1 MALLQA
7 VKQVIMDS
15 EEKNGPALTLA
26 DVVTGEYGVIVRIT
40 GHGSFRH
47 RLMEMGFVRGE
58 KVKVIRNAP
67 LRDPIEYEIMGGHV
81 SLRRV
86 EAQRVEVVPVT
97 EEVANNYLFHGTVT
111 EETERILGREGKKIN
126 VALVGNPNCG
136 KTSFFNHATG
146 MREKVGNYSGV
157 TVDSKLG
164 YFNYKGYTIALADL
178 PGTYSLTEY
187 TPEEL
192 YVRQY
197 IMEQRPDIVLNIAD
211 ASNLERNLFLTTQL
225 IDMNVPM
232 VMALNM
238 YDELERNGD
247 KLDIGTLSELFGFP
261 IVPTVSS
268 RGTGIE
274 VVMAQ
279 IVGLYENLEGNTRHI
294 HINYGTELE
303 KSIGI
308 LKAELVKL
316 PDLAAAY
323 STRYLA
329 IELLAGDKTVGELV
343 EKYDSE
349 KQISR
354 IADEQRKRV
363 ERQYNEDAGTIVA
376 GAKYGFVRGAL
387 LETYTQGRD
396 KSKHPAYSI
405 DKILTNRW
413 LGFPI
418 LIFFLWFMFQM
429 TFTLGAYPQEWLE
442 MFFGWL
448 GGLITRVM
456 PDGVLKAL
464 LVDGIIAGVGGVCSF
479 LPNILILFF
488 FISILEDTGYM
499 ARAAFIM
506 DKLMHRMGLHGKS
519 FIPYIIG
526 FGCSVPAVMATRTL
540 ENRKDRILTIITVPF
555 MSCSARLPLYMLII
569 SAFFTRHQGLVLTS
583 IYLLGIV
590 MAVITSLIVRKVAFK
605 KERDQFVMELPPY
618 RIPTFRNAVIH
629 MWDKSVQYL
638 KKMGTVILAATVII
652 WALEYFPQH
661 SPAID
666 AYTAQIGQ
674 VEADESLDE
683 AARAAR
689 IGQLEL
695 DRSACQIENSY
706 IGRLGKFV
714 APVFRPLGFDWQM
727 GVSIITGFAAKE
739 IVVAS
744 MGVLYHSDA
753 EADENSSALQASIQS
768 HTWSSGPDIGKP
780 VFTPWVAYGFMLFV
794 LLYFPCVAALSAIY
808 KEAGGKWMAFT
819 AVYTTSVAWLAAFV
833 VRLISLLAVGC

>member
-1 MALLQA
+1 MSN
-7 VKQVIMDS
+7 VESKDNV
-15 EEKNGPALTLA
+15 LTLA
-26 DVVTGEYGVIVRIT
+26 DVKTGEYGVIVRIT

-81 SLRRV
+81 SLRRI
-86 EAQRVEVVPVT
+86 EARRVEVVPVT

-111 EETERILGREGKKIN
+111 EDTERILGKAGKQIN

-157 TVDSKLG
+157 TVDSKVG
-164 YFNYKGYTIALADL
+164 YFKYKDYTIALADL

-197 IMEQRPDIVLNIAD
+197 IMEQHPDIVLNIAD

-238 YDELERNGD
+238 YDELEKNGD
-247 KLDIGTLSELFGFP
+247 KLDIATLSELFGFP

-274 VVMAQ
+274 EVMAR
-279 IVGLYENLEGNTRHI
+279 IVDVYENLEEHTKHV
-294 HINYGTELE
+294 HINYGVDLE
-303 KSIGI
+303 RAIDIIKEDMRVH
-308 LKAELVKL
+308 L
-316 PDLAAAY
+316 DLSGAY

-329 IELLAGDKTVGELV
+329 IEMLAGDKVITELV
-343 EKYDSE
+343 GKFDDDGSVA
-349 KQISR
+349 KV
-354 IADEQRKRV
+354 AAEQRAVIEKS
-363 ERQYNEDAGTIVA
+363 YNEDAATIVA
-376 GAKYGFVRGAL
+376 GAKYGCVRGAL
-387 LETYTQGRD
+387 LETVEQGKDR
-396 KSKHPAYSI
+396 SKQPAYSV

-429 TFTLGAYPQEWLE
+429 TFTLGAYPQAWLE
-442 MFFGWL
+442 SFFGWL
-448 GGLITRVM
+448 GEVTTRVL
-456 PDGVLKAL
+456 PDGIVKDL

-488 FISILEDTGYM
+488 FISVLEDTGYM

-526 FGCSVPAVMATRTL
+526 FGCSVPAIMATRTL

-555 MSCSARLPLYMLII
+555 MSCSARLPVYLLLI
-569 SAFFTRHQGLVLTS
+569 SAFFTKHQGLILTS

-590 MAVITSLIVRKVAFK
+590 MAVVTSLIVKKAAFK
-605 KERDQFVMELPPY
+605 HERDQFVMELPPY

-638 KKMGTVILAATVII
+638 KKMGTVILVATVII

-666 AYTAQIGQ
+666 AYTAQIEQ
-674 VEADESLDE
+674 VEADGTLDE
-683 AARAAR
+683 GVKAERVA
-689 IGQLEL
+689 QLEL

-706 IGRLGKFV
+706 IGRFGKFV

-727 GVSIITGFAAKE
+727 GVSLITGFAAKE
-739 IVVAS
+739 IVVSS

-753 EADENSSALQASIQS
+753 EADENSSALQKSLQT
-768 HTWSSGPDIGKP
+768 HTWSSGPDVGKP
-780 VFTPWVAYGFMLFV
+780 VFTPWVAFGYMVFI
-794 LLYFPCVAALSAIY
+794 LLYFPCVAALTAVKRESN
-808 KEAGGKWMAFT
+808 GKWMLFT
-819 AVYTTSVAWLAAFV
+819 AVYTTTVAWLAAFL
-833 VRLISLLAVGC
+833 VRLISMAV

>member
-1 MALLQA
+1 M
-7 VKQVIMDS
+7 
-15 EEKNGPALTLA
+15 TLA
-26 DVVTGEYGVIVRIT
+26 DVKTGEYGVIVRIT

-81 SLRRV
+81 SLRRI
-86 EAQRVEVVPVT
+86 EARRVEVVPVT

-111 EETERILGREGKKIN
+111 EDTERILGKAGKQIN

-157 TVDSKLG
+157 TVDSKVG
-164 YFNYKGYTIALADL
+164 YFKYKDYTIALADL

-197 IMEQRPDIVLNIAD
+197 IMEQHPDIVLNIAD

-238 YDELERNGD
+238 YDELEKNGD
-247 KLDIGTLSELFGFP
+247 KLDIATLSELFGFP

-274 VVMAQ
+274 EVMAR
-279 IVGLYENLEGNTRHI
+279 IVDVYENLEEHTKHV
-294 HINYGTELE
+294 HINYGVDLE
-303 KSIGI
+303 RAIDIIKEDMRVH
-308 LKAELVKL
+308 L
-316 PDLAAAY
+316 DLSGAY

-329 IELLAGDKTVGELV
+329 IEMLAGDKVITELV
-343 EKYDSE
+343 GKFDDDGSVA
-349 KQISR
+349 KV
-354 IADEQRKRV
+354 AAEQRAVIEKR
-363 ERQYNEDAGTIVA
+363 YNEDAATIVS

-387 LETYTQGRD
+387 LETFEQGKDR
-396 KSKHPAYSI
+396 SKQPAYSV

-429 TFTLGAYPQEWLE
+429 TFTLGAYPQAWLE
-442 MFFGWL
+442 SFFGWL
-448 GGLITRVM
+448 GEVTTRVL
-456 PDGVLKAL
+456 PDGIVKDL

-488 FISILEDTGYM
+488 FISVLEDTGYM

-526 FGCSVPAVMATRTL
+526 FGCSVPAIMATRTL

-555 MSCSARLPLYMLII
+555 MSCSARLPVYLLLI
-569 SAFFTRHQGLVLTS
+569 SAFFTKHQGLILTS

-590 MAVITSLIVRKVAFK
+590 MAVVTSLIVKKAAFK
-605 KERDQFVMELPPY
+605 HERDQFVMELPPY

-638 KKMGTVILAATVII
+638 KKMGTVILVATVII

-666 AYTAQIGQ
+666 AYTAQIEQ
-674 VEADESLDE
+674 VEADGTLDE
-683 AARAAR
+683 GVKAERVA
-689 IGQLEL
+689 QLEL

-706 IGRLGKFV
+706 IGRFGKFV

-727 GVSIITGFAAKE
+727 GVSLITGFAAKE
-739 IVVAS
+739 IVVSS

-753 EADENSSALQASIQS
+753 EADENSSALQKSLQT

-780 VFTPWVAYGFMLFV
+780 VFTPWVAFGYMVFI
-794 LLYFPCVAALSAIY
+794 LLYFPCVAALTAVKRESN
-808 KEAGGKWMAFT
+808 GKWMLFT
-819 AVYTTSVAWLAAFV
+819 AVYTTTVAWLAAFL
-833 VRLISLLAVGC
+833 VRLISMAV

>member
-1 MALLQA
+1 MQ
-7 VKQVIMDS
+7 Q
-15 EEKNGPALTLA
+15 NQTLTLA
-26 DVVTGEYGVIVRIT
+26 DVKTGEYGVIVRIT

-67 LRDPIEYEIMGGHV
+67 LHDPIEYEIMGGHV
-81 SLRRV
+81 SLRRI
-86 EAQRVEVVPVT
+86 EARRVEVVPVT
-97 EEVANNYLFHGTVT
+97 EEVANSYLFHGTVT
-111 EETERILGREGKKIN
+111 EETERILGKVGKTIN

-164 YFNYKGYTIALADL
+164 YFQYKDYTLALADL

-197 IMEQRPDIVLNIAD
+197 IMEQHPDIVLNIAD

-238 YDELERNGD
+238 YDELEKNGD
-247 KLDIGTLSELFGFP
+247 QLDLDTLSELFGFP
-261 IVPTVSS
+261 IIPTVSS
-268 RGTGIE
+268 KGTGIQE
-274 VVMAQ
+274 VMAK
-279 IVGLYENLEGNTRHI
+279 IVDLYENLEQHTKHV
-294 HINYGTELE
+294 HINYGTDLE
-303 KSIGI
+303 KSI
-308 LKAELVKL
+308 ELIKEEL
-316 PDLAAAY
+316 MRIPDLASSY

-329 IELLAGDKTVGELV
+329 IELLAGDKMIGERVGQHDPNKRVNTVAE
-343 EKYDSE
+343 EERKRIE
-349 KQISR
+349 KQ
-354 IADEQRKRV
+354 
-363 ERQYNEDAGTIVA
+363 YHEDAGTIVA

-387 LETYTQGRD
+387 LETFTQGKDR
-396 KSKHPAYSI
+396 SKQPAYSA
-405 DKILTNRW
+405 DKILTNKW

-429 TFTLGAYPQEWLE
+429 TFTLGAYPQAWLE

-448 GGLITRVM
+448 GNVTARML
-456 PDGVLKAL
+456 PDGIFKDL

-555 MSCSARLPLYMLII
+555 MSCSARLPLYTLII
-569 SAFFTRHQGLVLTS
+569 SAFFVKYKGLVLTS
-583 IYLLGIV
+583 VYLLGVVTAI
-590 MAVITSLIVRKVAFK
+590 ITSLLVKRFAFK
-605 KERDQFVMELPPY
+605 KVRDQFVMELPPY

-638 KKMGTVILAATVII
+638 KKMGTVILVATVII

-661 SPAID
+661 SPDID
-666 AYTAQIGQ
+666 AYTAQIEQ
-674 VEADESLDE
+674 LENDETLDNNVKAE
-683 AARAAR
+683 QIA
-689 IGQLEL
+689 QLEL

-706 IGRLGKFV
+706 LGRFGRTI

-744 MGVLYHSDA
+744 MGVLYHSDV
-753 EADENSSALQASIQS
+753 EADENSSALQNSLRS
-768 HTWSSGPDIGKP
+768 HTWSSGPDVGKP
-780 VFTPWVAYGFMLFV
+780 VFTPWVAYGFMVFI
-794 LLYFPCVAALSAIY
+794 LLYFPCVAAITAIK
-808 KEAGGKWMAFT
+808 KEAGTKWMLFT
-819 AVYTTSVAWLAAFV
+819 MLYTTGVAWIAAFA
-833 VRLISLLAVGC
+833 VRLLSSLAC

>member
-1 MALLQA
+1 MN
-7 VKQVIMDS
+7 KDGHS
-15 EEKNGPALTLA
+15 EKVLTLA
-26 DVVTGEYGVIVRIT
+26 DVKTGEYGVIVRIT

-67 LRDPIEYEIMGGHV
+67 LHDPIEYEIMGGHV
-81 SLRRV
+81 SLRRI
-86 EAQRVEVVPVT
+86 EARRVEVVPVT

-111 EETERILGREGKKIN
+111 EETERILGKVGKTIN

-164 YFNYKGYTIALADL
+164 YFKFKDYTIALADL

-197 IMEQRPDIVLNIAD
+197 IMEQHPDIVLNIAD

-238 YDELERNGD
+238 YDELEKNGD
-247 KLDIGTLSELFGFP
+247 KLDLDTLSELFGFP

-268 RGTGIE
+268 KGIGIQE
-274 VVMAQ
+274 VMAK
-279 IVGLYENLEGNTRHI
+279 IVDLYENLEQHTKHI
-294 HINYGTELE
+294 HINYGVDLE
-303 KSIGI
+303 KSI
-308 LKAELVKL
+308 
-316 PDLAAAY
+316 DLIKEEMKEHLDLSGAY

-329 IELLAGDKTVGELV
+329 IEMLAGDKVISKLVGKFDDDGSV
-343 EKYDSE
+343 GKV
-349 KQISR
+349 
-354 IADEQRKRV
+354 ADEQRAIIEKR
-363 ERQYNEDAGTIVA
+363 YNEDAATIVS
-376 GAKYGFVRGAL
+376 GAKYGFIRGAL
-387 LETYTQGRD
+387 LETFTQGKDR
-396 KSKHPAYSI
+396 SKQPAYSV
-405 DKILTNRW
+405 DKLLTNRW

-429 TFTLGAYPQEWLE
+429 TFTLGAYPQAWLE
-442 MFFGWL
+442 SFFGWL
-448 GGLITRVM
+448 GDVITRVM
-456 PDGVLKAL
+456 PDGMVKDL
-464 LVDGIIAGVGGVCSF
+464 LVDGVIAGVGGVCSF

-488 FISILEDTGYM
+488 FISVLEDTGYM

-526 FGCSVPAVMATRTL
+526 FGCSVPAIMATRTL

-555 MSCSARLPLYMLII
+555 MSCSARLPVYLLLI
-569 SAFFTRHQGLVLTS
+569 SAFFTKHQGLILTS
-583 IYLLGIV
+583 IYLLGII
-590 MAVITSLIVRKVAFK
+590 MAVVTSLIVKRVAFK
-605 KERDQFVMELPPY
+605 NVRDQFVMELPPY

-638 KKMGTVILAATVII
+638 KKMGSVILVATVII
-652 WALEYFPQH
+652 WALEYFPH
-661 SPAID
+661 RGPELD
-666 AYTAQIGQ
+666 RYTEQIERVGEDKTLTEAEKSAQI
-674 VEADESLDE
+674 A
-683 AARAAR
+683 
-689 IGQLEL
+689 QLEL

-706 IGRLGKFV
+706 IGRFGKFV

-727 GVSIITGFAAKE
+727 GVSLITGFAAKE
-739 IVVAS
+739 IVVSS

-753 EADENSSALQASIQS
+753 EADENSSALQKSLQN

-780 VFTPWVAYGFMLFV
+780 VFTPWVAFGFMVFI
-794 LLYFPCVAALSAIY
+794 LLYFPCVAALTAI
-808 KEAGGKWMAFT
+808 KREAGTGWMLFNIF
-819 AVYTTSVAWLAAFV
+819 YTTGVAWLAAFAI
-833 VRLISLLAVGC
+833 RLLSTLAVGC

>member
-1 MALLQA
+1 M
-7 VKQVIMDS
+7 
-15 EEKNGPALTLA
+15 TLA
-26 DVVTGEYGVIVRIT
+26 DVKTGEYGVIVRIT

-81 SLRRV
+81 SLRRI
-86 EAQRVEVVPVT
+86 EARRVEVVPVT

-111 EETERILGREGKKIN
+111 EDTERILGKAGKQIN

-157 TVDSKLG
+157 TVDSKVG
-164 YFNYKGYTIALADL
+164 YFRYKDYTIALADL

-197 IMEQRPDIVLNIAD
+197 IMEQHPDIVLNIAD

-238 YDELERNGD
+238 YDELEKNGD
-247 KLDIGTLSELFGFP
+247 KLDIATLSELFGFP

-274 VVMAQ
+274 EVMAR
-279 IVGLYENLEGNTRHI
+279 IVDVYENLEEHTKHV
-294 HINYGTELE
+294 HINYGVDLE
-303 KSIGI
+303 RAIDIIKEDMRVH
-308 LKAELVKL
+308 L
-316 PDLAAAY
+316 DLSGAY

-329 IELLAGDKTVGELV
+329 IEMLAGDKVITELV
-343 EKYDSE
+343 GKFDDDGSVA
-349 KQISR
+349 KV
-354 IADEQRKRV
+354 AAEQRAVIEKR
-363 ERQYNEDAGTIVA
+363 YNEDAATIVS

-387 LETYTQGRD
+387 LETFEQGKDR
-396 KSKHPAYSI
+396 SKQPAYSV

-429 TFTLGAYPQEWLE
+429 TFTLGAYPQAWLE
-442 MFFGWL
+442 SFFGWL
-448 GGLITRVM
+448 GEVTTRVL
-456 PDGVLKAL
+456 PDGIVKDL

-488 FISILEDTGYM
+488 FISVLEDTGYM

-526 FGCSVPAVMATRTL
+526 FGCSVPAIMATRTL

-555 MSCSARLPLYMLII
+555 MSCSARLPVYLLLI
-569 SAFFTRHQGLVLTS
+569 SAFFTKHQGLILTS

-590 MAVITSLIVRKVAFK
+590 MAVVTSLIVKKAAFK
-605 KERDQFVMELPPY
+605 HERDQFVMELPPY

-638 KKMGTVILAATVII
+638 KKMGTVILVATVII

-666 AYTAQIGQ
+666 AYTAQIEQ
-674 VEADESLDE
+674 VEADGTLDE
-683 AARAAR
+683 GVKAERVA
-689 IGQLEL
+689 QLEL

-706 IGRLGKFV
+706 IGRFGKFV

-727 GVSIITGFAAKE
+727 GVSLITGFAAKE
-739 IVVAS
+739 IVVSS

-753 EADENSSALQASIQS
+753 EADENSSALQKSLQT

-780 VFTPWVAYGFMLFV
+780 VFTPWVAFGYMVFI
-794 LLYFPCVAALSAIY
+794 LLYFPCVAALTAVKRESN
-808 KEAGGKWMAFT
+808 GKWMLFT
-819 AVYTTSVAWLAAFV
+819 AVYTTTVAWLAAFL
-833 VRLISLLAVGC
+833 VRLISMAV

>member
-1 MALLQA
+1 M
-7 VKQVIMDS
+7 S
-15 EEKNGPALTLA
+15 EAQHLEIIETMNEDNKNERVQTLA
-26 DVVTGEYGVIVRIT
+26 DVPTGEHCVILRIT

-58 KVKVIRNAP
+58 KVKVVRNAP

-97 EEVANNYLFHGTVT
+97 EEVANSYRFYGTIT
-111 EETERILGREGKKIN
+111 EETERILGKAGKHIR

-136 KTSFFNHATG
+136 KTSFFNHVTG

-157 TVDSKLG
+157 TVDAKVG
-164 YFNYKGYTIALADL
+164 YYRYQDYTLEIADL

-197 IMEQRPDIVLNIAD
+197 IMEQHPDIVLNIAD

-238 YDELERNGD
+238 YDELEKNGD
-247 KLDIGTLSELFGFP
+247 TLDLPTLSELFGFP
-261 IVPTVSS
+261 IIPTVSS
-268 RGTGIE
+268 RGTGINE
-274 VVMAQ
+274 VMAR
-279 IVGLYENLEGNTRHI
+279 IVDVYENLEEHTKHV
-294 HINYGTELE
+294 HVNYGVDLE
-303 KSIGI
+303 RSI
-308 LKAELVKL
+308 
-316 PDLAAAY
+316 DLIKEEMKEHLDLSGSY

-329 IELLAGDKTVGELV
+329 IEMLAGDKVISELV
-343 EKYDSE
+343 SKFDDDGSVG
-349 KQISR
+349 KV
-354 IADEQRKRV
+354 ADEQRAIIEKR
-363 ERQYNEDAGTIVA
+363 YNEDAATIVS

-387 LETYTQGRD
+387 LETYTQGKD
-396 KSKHPAYSI
+396 KSKQPAYSA

-418 LIFFLWFMFQM
+418 LVFFLWFMFQM
-429 TFTLGAYPQEWLE
+429 TFTLGAYPQAWLE
-442 MFFGWL
+442 SFFGWL
-448 GGLITRVM
+448 GGVTARVL
-456 PDGVLKAL
+456 PDGIVKDL

-540 ENRKDRILTIITVPF
+540 ENRKDRILTIITIPF
-555 MSCSARLPLYMLII
+555 MSCSARLPLYTLII
-569 SAFFTRHQGLVLTS
+569 SAFFVKHQGLVLTS

-590 MAVITSLIVRKVAFK
+590 MSIVTSLVVKKVAFQNV
-605 KERDQFVMELPPY
+605 RDQFVMELPPY

-638 KKMGTVILAATVII
+638 KKMGTVILVATVII

-661 SPAID
+661 SPQID
-666 AYTAQIGQ
+666 RYTAQIEQ
-674 VEADESLDE
+674 VEADETLTSADRD
-683 AARAAR
+683 AQVA
-689 IGQLEL
+689 QLEL

-706 IGRLGKFV
+706 LGRFGKFI

-753 EADENSSALQASIQS
+753 EADEHSSALQNSLRT

-780 VFTPWVAYGFMLFV
+780 VFTPWVAYGFMLFI
-794 LLYFPCVAALSAIY
+794 LLYFPCVAAVTAIRR
-808 KEAGGKWMAFT
+808 EAGTKWMLF
-819 AVYTTSVAWLAAFV
+819 VILYTTAVAWLAAFA
-833 VRLISLLAVGC
+833 VRLLSML

>member
-1 MALLQA
+1 MN
-7 VKQVIMDS
+7 
-15 EEKNGPALTLA
+15 EESHNDKVLTLA
-26 DVVTGEYGVIVRIT
+26 DVKTGEYCVIVRVT

-67 LRDPIEYEIMGGHV
+67 LRDPIEYEIMQGHV

-86 EAQRVEVVPVT
+86 EARRVEVVPVT
-97 EEVANNYLFHGTVT
+97 EEVANQYQFYGTVT
-111 EETERILGREGKKIN
+111 EETERIFGKAGKKIH

-164 YFNYKGYTIALADL
+164 YFHYKDYTIELADL

-187 TPEEL
+187 TPEER

-197 IMEQRPDIVLNIAD
+197 IMEQHPDIVLDVAD

-238 YDELERNGD
+238 YDELEKNGD
-247 KLDIGTLSELFGFP
+247 KLDLPTLSELFGFP
-261 IVPTVSS
+261 IVPTISS
-268 RGTGIE
+268 RGTGIPE
-274 VVMAQ
+274 VMAR
-279 IVGLYENLEGNTRHI
+279 IVDLYENLEQHTKHV
-294 HINYGTELE
+294 HINYGADLE
-303 KSIGI
+303 KSIAVI
-308 LKAELVKL
+308 KEALLQS
-316 PDLAAAY
+316 PDLASSH

-329 IELLAGDKTVGELV
+329 IELLAGDKMIGELV
-343 EKYDSE
+343 AKHDPEGNIDVVAAEQRQQIE
-349 KQISR
+349 KQ
-354 IADEQRKRV
+354 
-363 ERQYNEDAGTIVA
+363 YHEDAGTIVA

-387 LETYTQGRD
+387 LETFTQGKDRTQQ
-396 KSKHPAYSI
+396 PAYSA

-429 TFTLGAYPQEWLE
+429 TFTLGAYPQAWLE
-442 MFFGWL
+442 SFFGWL
-448 GGLITRVM
+448 GQVITRLL
-456 PDGVLKAL
+456 PDGILKDL
-464 LVDGIIAGVGGVCSF
+464 IVDGIIAGVGGVCSF

-526 FGCSVPAVMATRTL
+526 FGCSVPAIMATRTL
-540 ENRKDRILTIITVPF
+540 ENRKDRILTIITIPF
-555 MSCSARLPLYMLII
+555 MSCSARLPVYLLLI
-569 SAFFTRHQGLVLTS
+569 SAFFVKHQGLILTS

-590 MAVITSLIVRKVAFK
+590 MSIVTSLMVKKVAFK
-605 KERDQFVMELPPY
+605 QERDQFVMELPPY

-638 KKMGTVILAATVII
+638 KKMGSVILVATIII

-661 SPAID
+661 SPQID
-666 AYTAQIGQ
+666 AYTAQIEEVQ
-674 VEADESLDE
+674 ADETMPE
-683 AARAAR
+683 AEKAALV
-689 IGQLEL
+689 GQLEL

-706 IGRLGKFV
+706 IGRFGRFV

-727 GVSIITGFAAKE
+727 GVSLITGFAAKE
-739 IVVAS
+739 IVVSS

-753 EADENSSALQASIQS
+753 QADEHSSALQKSLQT
-768 HTWSSGPDIGKP
+768 HTWTSGPDIGKP
-780 VFTPWVAYGFMLFV
+780 VFTPKVAFGYMVFI
-794 LLYFPCVAALSAIY
+794 LLYFPCVAALSAIRR
-808 KEAGGKWMAFT
+808 EASRKWMLFVIFYTT
-819 AVYTTSVAWLAAFV
+819 AVAWIAAFV
-833 VRLISLLAVGC
+833 VRLL

>member
-1 MALLQA
+1 MINKEDSS
-7 VKQVIMDS
+7 KQV
-15 EEKNGPALTLA
+15 LTLA
-26 DVVTGEYGVIVRIT
+26 DVKTGEYCVIVRVT

-47 RLMEMGFVRGE
+47 RLLEMGFVRGE

-81 SLRRV
+81 SLRRI
-86 EAQRVEVVPVT
+86 EARRVEVVPVS
-97 EEVANNYLFHGTVT
+97 EEIANNYTFHGTVT
-111 EETERILGREGKKIN
+111 EETERIFGKKGKRIR

-164 YFNYKGYTIALADL
+164 YYKYEDYTIEIADL

-187 TPEEL
+187 TPEER
-192 YVRQY
+192 YVREY
-197 IMEQRPDIVLNIAD
+197 IMEQHPDIVLDVVD

-238 YDELERNGD
+238 YDELEKNGD
-247 KLDIGTLSELFGFP
+247 KLDIDTLSELFGFP
-261 IVPTVSS
+261 IIPTVSS
-268 RGTGIE
+268 RGTGIKE
-274 VVMAQ
+274 VMAK
-279 IVGLYENLEGNTRHI
+279 VVDLYENLEENTKHI
-294 HINYGTELE
+294 HINYGTDLE
-303 KSIGI
+303 KSIDI
-308 LKAELVKL
+308 IKKDMLEHL
-316 PDLAAAY
+316 DLSGAY

-329 IELLAGDKTVGELV
+329 IELLAGDKMISEMVGKFDDDGSV
-343 EKYDSE
+343 VKV
-349 KQISR
+349 
-354 IADEQRKRV
+354 ADEQRKQI
-363 ERQYNEDAGTIVA
+363 EKQYNEDAATIIS

-387 LETYTQGRD
+387 LETFTQGGDRD
-396 KSKHPAYSI
+396 KQLAYSA

-429 TFTLGAYPQEWLE
+429 TFTLGAYPQGWLE

-448 GGLITRVM
+448 GNVITHVL
-456 PDGVLKAL
+456 PDGIVKDL

-526 FGCSVPAVMATRTL
+526 FGCSVPAIMATRTL

-555 MSCSARLPLYMLII
+555 MSCSARLPVYLLII
-569 SAFFTRHQGLVLTS
+569 SAFFTKHQGLVLTS

-590 MAVITSLIVRKVAFK
+590 TAIITSLIVKKAAFHQ
-605 KERDQFVMELPPY
+605 ERDQFVMELPPY

-638 KKMGTVILAATVII
+638 KKMGTVILVATIII

-661 SPAID
+661 SPQID
-666 AYTAQIGQ
+666 AYTAQIEQ
-674 VEADESLDE
+674 VEADETLDE
-683 AARAAR
+683 ATKTAQ
-689 IGQLEL
+689 ITQLEL

-706 IGRLGKFV
+706 IGRIGKFV

-727 GVSIITGFAAKE
+727 GVSLITGFAAKE
-739 IVVAS
+739 IVVSS

-753 EADENSSALQASIQS
+753 EADEHSMALQKSLQS
-768 HTWSSGPDIGKP
+768 HTWSSGPQMGQP
-780 VFTPWVAYGFMLFV
+780 VFTPWVAFGYMVFI
-794 LLYFPCVAALSAIY
+794 LLYFPCVAALTAVKRESNL
-808 KEAGGKWMAFT
+808 KWMLFT
-819 AVYTTSVAWLAAFV
+819 AVYTTSVAWVAAFL
-833 VRLISLLAVGC
+833 VRLISLLVS

>member
-1 MALLQA
+1 MSN
-7 VKQVIMDS
+7 VESKDNV
-15 EEKNGPALTLA
+15 LTLA
-26 DVVTGEYGVIVRIT
+26 DVKTGEYGVIVRIT

-81 SLRRV
+81 SLRRI
-86 EAQRVEVVPVT
+86 EALRVEVVPVT

-111 EETERILGREGKKIN
+111 EDTERILGKAGKQIN

-157 TVDSKLG
+157 TVDSKVG
-164 YFNYKGYTIALADL
+164 YFKYKDYTIALADL

-197 IMEQRPDIVLNIAD
+197 IMEQHPDIVLNIAD

-225 IDMNVPM
+225 IDLNVPM

-238 YDELERNGD
+238 YDELEKNGD
-247 KLDIGTLSELFGFP
+247 KLDIATLSELFGFP

-274 VVMAQ
+274 EVMAR
-279 IVGLYENLEGNTRHI
+279 IVDVYENLEEHTKHV
-294 HINYGTELE
+294 HINYGVDLE
-303 KSIGI
+303 RAIDIIKEDMRVH
-308 LKAELVKL
+308 L
-316 PDLAAAY
+316 DLSGAY

-329 IELLAGDKTVGELV
+329 IEMLAGDKVITELV
-343 EKYDSE
+343 GKFDDDGSVA
-349 KQISR
+349 KV
-354 IADEQRKRV
+354 AAEQRAVIEKR
-363 ERQYNEDAGTIVA
+363 YNEDAATIVS

-387 LETYTQGRD
+387 LETFEQGKDR
-396 KSKHPAYSI
+396 SKQPAYSV

-429 TFTLGAYPQEWLE
+429 TFTLGAYPQAWLE
-442 MFFGWL
+442 SFFGWL
-448 GGLITRVM
+448 GEVTTRVL
-456 PDGVLKAL
+456 PDGIVKDL

-488 FISILEDTGYM
+488 FISVLEDTGYM

-526 FGCSVPAVMATRTL
+526 FGCSVPAIMATRTL

-555 MSCSARLPLYMLII
+555 MSCSARLPVYLLLI
-569 SAFFTRHQGLVLTS
+569 SAFFTKHQGLILTS

-590 MAVITSLIVRKVAFK
+590 MAVVTSLIVKKAAFK
-605 KERDQFVMELPPY
+605 HERDQFVMELPPY

-638 KKMGTVILAATVII
+638 KKMGTVILVATVII

-666 AYTAQIGQ
+666 AYTAQIEQ
-674 VEADESLDE
+674 VEADGSLDE
-683 AARAAR
+683 GVKAERVA
-689 IGQLEL
+689 QLEL

-706 IGRLGKFV
+706 IGRFGKFV

-727 GVSIITGFAAKE
+727 GVSLITGFAAKE
-739 IVVAS
+739 IVVSS

-753 EADENSSALQASIQS
+753 EADENSSALQKSLQT
-768 HTWSSGPDIGKP
+768 HTWSSGPDVGKP
-780 VFTPWVAYGFMLFV
+780 VFTPWVAFGYMVFI
-794 LLYFPCVAALSAIY
+794 LLYFPCVAALTAVKRESN
-808 KEAGGKWMAFT
+808 GKWMLFT
-819 AVYTTSVAWLAAFV
+819 AVYTTTVAWLAAFL
-833 VRLISLLAVGC
+833 VRLISMAV

>member
-1 MALLQA
+1 MSN
-7 VKQVIMDS
+7 VESKDNV
-15 EEKNGPALTLA
+15 LTLA
-26 DVVTGEYGVIVRIT
+26 DVKTGEYGVIVRIT

-81 SLRRV
+81 SLRRI

-111 EETERILGREGKKIN
+111 EDTERILGKAGKQIN

-157 TVDSKLG
+157 TVDSKVG
-164 YFNYKGYTIALADL
+164 YFKYKDYTIALADL

-197 IMEQRPDIVLNIAD
+197 IMEQHPDIVLNIAD

-238 YDELERNGD
+238 YDELEKNGD
-247 KLDIGTLSELFGFP
+247 KLDIATLSELFGFP

-274 VVMAQ
+274 EVMAR
-279 IVGLYENLEGNTRHI
+279 IVDVYENLEEHTKHV
-294 HINYGTELE
+294 HINYGVDLE
-303 KSIGI
+303 RAIDIIKEDMRVH
-308 LKAELVKL
+308 L
-316 PDLAAAY
+316 DLSGAY

-329 IELLAGDKTVGELV
+329 IEMLAGDKVITELV
-343 EKYDSE
+343 GKFDDDGSVA
-349 KQISR
+349 KV
-354 IADEQRKRV
+354 AAEQRAVIEKR
-363 ERQYNEDAGTIVA
+363 YNEDAATIVS

-387 LETYTQGRD
+387 LETFEQGKDR
-396 KSKHPAYSI
+396 SKQPAYSV

-429 TFTLGAYPQEWLE
+429 TFTLGAYPQAWLE
-442 MFFGWL
+442 SFFGWL
-448 GGLITRVM
+448 GEVTTRVL
-456 PDGVLKAL
+456 PDGIVKDL

-488 FISILEDTGYM
+488 FISVLEDTGYM

-526 FGCSVPAVMATRTL
+526 FGCSVPAIMATRTL

-555 MSCSARLPLYMLII
+555 MSCSARLPVYLLLI
-569 SAFFTRHQGLVLTS
+569 SAFFTKHQGLILTS

-590 MAVITSLIVRKVAFK
+590 MAVVTSLIVKKAAFK
-605 KERDQFVMELPPY
+605 HERDQFVMELPPY

-638 KKMGTVILAATVII
+638 KKMGTVILVATVII

-666 AYTAQIGQ
+666 AYTAQIEQ
-674 VEADESLDE
+674 VEADGSLDE
-683 AARAAR
+683 GVKAERVA
-689 IGQLEL
+689 QLEL

-706 IGRLGKFV
+706 IGRFGKFV

-727 GVSIITGFAAKE
+727 GVSLITGFAAKE
-739 IVVAS
+739 IVVSS

-753 EADENSSALQASIQS
+753 EADENSSALQKSLQT
-768 HTWSSGPDIGKP
+768 HTWSSGPDVGKP
-780 VFTPWVAYGFMLFV
+780 VFTPWVAFGYMVFI
-794 LLYFPCVAALSAIY
+794 LLYFPCVAALTAVKRESN
-808 KEAGGKWMAFT
+808 GKWMLFT
-819 AVYTTSVAWLAAFV
+819 AVYTTTVAWLAAFL
-833 VRLISLLAVGC
+833 VRLISMAV

>member
-1 MALLQA
+1 MSN
-7 VKQVIMDS
+7 VESKDNV
-15 EEKNGPALTLA
+15 LTLA
-26 DVVTGEYGVIVRIT
+26 DVKTGEYGVIVRIT

-81 SLRRV
+81 SLRRI
-86 EAQRVEVVPVT
+86 EARRVEVVPVT

-111 EETERILGREGKKIN
+111 EDTERILGKAGKQIN

-157 TVDSKLG
+157 TVDSKVG
-164 YFNYKGYTIALADL
+164 YFKYKDYTIALADL

-197 IMEQRPDIVLNIAD
+197 IMEQHPDIVLNIAD

-238 YDELERNGD
+238 YDELEKNGD
-247 KLDIGTLSELFGFP
+247 KLDIATLSELFGFP

-268 RGTGIE
+268 RGNGIE
-274 VVMAQ
+274 EVMAR
-279 IVGLYENLEGNTRHI
+279 IVDVYENLEEHTKHV
-294 HINYGTELE
+294 HINYGVDLE
-303 KSIGI
+303 RAIDIIKEDMRVH
-308 LKAELVKL
+308 L
-316 PDLAAAY
+316 DLSGAY

-329 IELLAGDKTVGELV
+329 IEMLAGDKVITELV
-343 EKYDSE
+343 GKFDDDGSVA
-349 KQISR
+349 KV
-354 IADEQRKRV
+354 AAEQRAVIEKR
-363 ERQYNEDAGTIVA
+363 YNEDAATIVS

-387 LETYTQGRD
+387 LETFEQGKDR
-396 KSKHPAYSI
+396 SKQPAYSV

-429 TFTLGAYPQEWLE
+429 TFTLGAYPQAWLE
-442 MFFGWL
+442 SFFGWL
-448 GGLITRVM
+448 GEVTTRVL
-456 PDGVLKAL
+456 PDGIVKDL

-488 FISILEDTGYM
+488 FISVLEDTGYM

-526 FGCSVPAVMATRTL
+526 FGCSVPAIMATRTL

-555 MSCSARLPLYMLII
+555 MSCSARLPVYLLLI
-569 SAFFTRHQGLVLTS
+569 SAFFTKHQGLILTS

-590 MAVITSLIVRKVAFK
+590 MAVVTSLIVKKAAFK
-605 KERDQFVMELPPY
+605 HERDQFVMELPPY

-638 KKMGTVILAATVII
+638 KKMGTVILVATVII

-666 AYTAQIGQ
+666 AYTAQIEQ
-674 VEADESLDE
+674 VEADGTLDE
-683 AARAAR
+683 GVKAERVA
-689 IGQLEL
+689 QLEL

-706 IGRLGKFV
+706 IGRFGKFV

-727 GVSIITGFAAKE
+727 GVSLITGFAAKE
-739 IVVAS
+739 IVVSS

-753 EADENSSALQASIQS
+753 EADENSSALQKSLQT
-768 HTWSSGPDIGKP
+768 HTWSSGPDVGKP
-780 VFTPWVAYGFMLFV
+780 VFTPWVAFGYMVFI
-794 LLYFPCVAALSAIY
+794 LLYFPCVAALTAVKRESN
-808 KEAGGKWMAFT
+808 GKWMLFT
-819 AVYTTSVAWLAAFV
+819 AVYTTTVAWLAAFL
-833 VRLISLLAVGC
+833 VRLISMAV

>member
-1 MALLQA
+1 MSN
-7 VKQVIMDS
+7 VESKDNV
-15 EEKNGPALTLA
+15 LTLA
-26 DVVTGEYGVIVRIT
+26 DVKTGEYGVIVRIT

-81 SLRRV
+81 SLRRI
-86 EAQRVEVVPVT
+86 EARRVEVVPVT

-111 EETERILGREGKKIN
+111 EDTERILGKAGKQIN

-157 TVDSKLG
+157 TVDSKVG
-164 YFNYKGYTIALADL
+164 YFKYKDYTIALADL

-197 IMEQRPDIVLNIAD
+197 IMEQHPDIVLNIAD

-238 YDELERNGD
+238 YDELEKNGD
-247 KLDIGTLSELFGFP
+247 KLDIATLSELFGFP

-274 VVMAQ
+274 EVMAR
-279 IVGLYENLEGNTRHI
+279 IVDVYENLEEHTKHV
-294 HINYGTELE
+294 HINYGVDLE
-303 KSIGI
+303 RAIDIIKEDMRVH
-308 LKAELVKL
+308 L
-316 PDLAAAY
+316 DLSGAY

-329 IELLAGDKTVGELV
+329 IEMLAGDKVITELV
-343 EKYDSE
+343 GKFDDDGSVA
-349 KQISR
+349 KV
-354 IADEQRKRV
+354 AAEQRAVIEKR
-363 ERQYNEDAGTIVA
+363 YNEDAATIVS

-387 LETYTQGRD
+387 LETFEQGKDR
-396 KSKHPAYSI
+396 SKQPAYSV

-429 TFTLGAYPQEWLE
+429 TFTLGAYPQAWLE
-442 MFFGWL
+442 SFFGWL
-448 GGLITRVM
+448 GEVTTRVL
-456 PDGVLKAL
+456 PDGIVKDL

-488 FISILEDTGYM
+488 FISVLEDTGYM

-526 FGCSVPAVMATRTL
+526 FGCSVPAIMATRTL

-555 MSCSARLPLYMLII
+555 MSCSARLPVYLLLI
-569 SAFFTRHQGLVLTS
+569 SAFFTKHQGLILTS

-590 MAVITSLIVRKVAFK
+590 MAVVTSLIVKKAAFK
-605 KERDQFVMELPPY
+605 HERDQFVMELPPY

-638 KKMGTVILAATVII
+638 KKMGTVILVATVII

-666 AYTAQIGQ
+666 AYTAQIEQ
-674 VEADESLDE
+674 VEADGTLDE
-683 AARAAR
+683 GVKAERVA
-689 IGQLEL
+689 QLEL

-706 IGRLGKFV
+706 IGRFGKFV

-727 GVSIITGFAAKE
+727 GVSLITGFAAKE
-739 IVVAS
+739 IVVSS

-753 EADENSSALQASIQS
+753 EADENSSALQKSLQT

-780 VFTPWVAYGFMLFV
+780 VFTPWVAFGYMVFI
-794 LLYFPCVAALSAIY
+794 LLYFPCVAALTAVKRESN
-808 KEAGGKWMAFT
+808 GKWMLFT
-819 AVYTTSVAWLAAFV
+819 AVYTTTVAWLAAFL
-833 VRLISLLAVGC
+833 VRLISMAV

>member
-1 MALLQA
+1 MN
-7 VKQVIMDS
+7 
-15 EEKNGPALTLA
+15 EEQQIGKVLTLA
-26 DVVTGEYGVIVRIT
+26 DVKTGEYCVIVRVT

-58 KVKVIRNAP
+58 KVKVVRNAP

-81 SLRRV
+81 SLRRI
-86 EAQRVEVVPVT
+86 EAQRVDVVPVT

-111 EETERILGREGKKIN
+111 EETERILGRAGKHIR

-136 KTSFFNHATG
+136 KTSFFNHVTG

-157 TVDSKLG
+157 TVDAKVG
-164 YFNYKGYTIALADL
+164 RYQHEDYTIEIADL

-197 IMEQRPDIVLNIAD
+197 IMEEHPDIVLNIVD

-247 KLDIGTLSELFGFP
+247 QLDLPTLSELFGFP
-261 IVPTVSS
+261 IIPTVSS
-268 RGTGIE
+268 RGTGIPE
-274 VVMAQ
+274 VMSR
-279 IVGLYENLEGNTRHI
+279 IVDLYENLENHTKHI
-294 HINYGTELE
+294 HINYGADLE
-303 KSIGI
+303 KSIDI
-308 LKAELVKL
+308 IKKEMKEHL
-316 PDLAAAY
+316 DLSGAY

-329 IELLAGDKTVGELV
+329 IELLAGDKVISELV
-343 EKYDSE
+343 GKFDDDGSVC
-349 KQISR
+349 KV
-354 IADEQRKRV
+354 ADEQRAVIEKR
-363 ERQYNEDAGTIVA
+363 YNEDASTIIS

-387 LETYTQGRD
+387 LETYTRGKD
-396 KSKHPAYSI
+396 KSKQPAYSA

-448 GGLITRVM
+448 GKVTSAVL
-456 PDGVLKAL
+456 PDGILKDL

-540 ENRKDRILTIITVPF
+540 ENRKDRILTIITIPF
-555 MSCSARLPLYMLII
+555 MSCSARLPLYLLLI
-569 SAFFTRHQGLVLTS
+569 SAFFTKHQGLVLTS
-583 IYLLGIV
+583 IYLLGIL
-590 MAVITSLIVRKVAFK
+590 MAIITSLLVKKVAFQ

-618 RIPTFRNAVIH
+618 RIPTFRNAMIH

-638 KKMGTVILAATVII
+638 KKMGTVILVATIII

-661 SPAID
+661 SPQID
-666 AYTAQIGQ
+666 SYTAQIEQ
-674 VEADESLDE
+674 VEADTSISPADRD
-683 AARAAR
+683 AQIA
-689 IGQLEL
+689 QLEL
-695 DRSACQIENSY
+695 ERSSCQIENSY
-706 IGRLGKFV
+706 LGRFGKFI

-753 EADENSSALQASIQS
+753 AADENSSALQNSLRT

-780 VFTPWVAYGFMLFV
+780 VFTPWVAYGFMLFI
-794 LLYFPCVAALSAIY
+794 LLYFPCVAAVTAI
-808 KEAGGKWMAFT
+808 KRESGTGWMLF
-819 AVYTTSVAWLAAFV
+819 VILYTTAVAWLAAFL
-833 VRLISLLAVGC
+833 VRLLSFL